1 MENVEENIELVA
13 NANPYIWNFSKF
25 CEQFQ
30 EMIGCKTENCKL
42 KFFFDVLQAFLEEVD
57 RTDNDK
63 KIFFIS
69 DFDTF
74 RPLFFSVSTLR
85 RQGIFP

>member
-1 MENVEENIELVA
+1 MDVKQKIA
-13 NANPYIWNFSKF
+13 NLN
-25 CEQFQ
+25 
-30 EMIGCKTENCKL
+30 
-42 KFFFDVLQAFLEEVD
+42 FFFDVLQAFLEEVD

-63 KIFFIS
+63 NIFFIS

-85 RQGIFP
+85 RQGIFPWFYRINKRYIKAAVEVDWGWYINQGS